1 MFKVSDKKVD
11 RLISKLITFKIY
23 STCSLITTFYFAHV
37 EDFGTCLDGIYIIID
52 NNYKLVIK
60 FQPVKG
66 YLNEP
71 IKADEL
77 IKLTNLPIQ

>member
-1 MFKVSDKKVD
+1 M
-11 RLISKLITFKIY
+11 
-23 STCSLITTFYFAHV
+23 
-37 EDFGTCLDGIYIIID
+37 EDFGTCLDGIHIITD
-52 NNYKLVIK
+52 NNYKLLIK

-71 IKADEL
+71 IKVDEL